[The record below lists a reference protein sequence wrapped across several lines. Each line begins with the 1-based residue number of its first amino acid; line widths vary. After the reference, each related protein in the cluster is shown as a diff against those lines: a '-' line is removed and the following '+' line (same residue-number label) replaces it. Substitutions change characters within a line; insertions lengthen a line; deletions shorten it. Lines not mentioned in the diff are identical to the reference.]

1 MKLIFSM
8 LMIALSFSTFAHT
21 TLKTSTPKDNAMLMS
36 SPPELSLVFTKPV
49 RLARVTL
56 QSKSGETIPFE
67 FKPSTELASAFSYE
81 LPGLPVDTYTV
92 NWMLLGQDGHKMEG
106 AFSFMVHASMMKHDD
121 KKHDSTHGNH

>member
-1 MKLIFSM
+1 MKLLFSM

-106 AFSFMVHASMMKHDD
+106 DFKVWCLSRRISAAWWWLDFVHYQY
-121 KKHDSTHGNH
+121 

>member
-8 LMIALSFSTFAHT
+8 LMVALSFSTFAHT

-106 AFSFMVHASMMKHDD
+106 AFSLSLIHI
-121 KKHDSTHGNH
+121 